1 MTLNVHVPRVRF
13 LKENDAHLPPE
24 ERRVEIDPTPVI
36 GHPILRPMVPGDDP
50 VELKPATSH
59 GYDPKLLPADLG
71 SLNWSGVRAR
81 MLAQTGTVERT
92 AAWSRWDRIRWG
104 GNWLALG
111 LVLGAI
117 TDCIIRWCL
126 S

>member
-50 VELKPATSH
+50 IELAPV
-59 GYDPKLLPADLG
+59 PNIVVP
-71 SLNWSGVRAR
+71 AR